1 MRTKVF
7 KSGNSLAI
15 RIPKD
20 LSIADTGQDV
30 EIERVGNTLTVRPIA
45 RKSLAGI
52 GAIFAMFS
60 PDFMARGREVHVERE
75 RDWNPRI
82 VGSDVAERPSRPL
95 ATMQRKKPR
104 SKAAS
109 R

>member
-30 EIERVGNTLTVRPIA
+30 EIERVGNTLTIRPVA
-45 RKSLAGI
+45 RKSLAGV

-60 PDFMARGREVHVERE
+60 PDFMASGREVHEERE
-75 RDWNPRI
+75 RDWNPQI
-82 VGSDVAERPSRPL
+82 VGTDVAERPSRSR
-95 ATMQRKKPR
+95 ATVQRTKSR
-104 SKAAS
+104 SKTIT